1 MSREGGQGF
10 SELHSAQWDR
20 GQSDSTGGSP
30 LLRSP
35 PGVALQCGSRVGAEA
50 PQPGTPKEALMA
62 MPGLGRQDIMRKL
75 SRVRD
80 EGTLETKQHQLHIL
94 QIKKLGL

>member
-50 PQPGTPKEALMA
+50 PQPGPPKEALMA
-62 MPGLGRQDIMRKL
+62 MPGLGRQGREK
-75 SRVRD
+75 R
-80 EGTLETKQHQLHIL
+80 GPAGQ
-94 QIKKLGL
+94 G